1 MNLALLFLAGLVL
14 SVTIYAAMIVA
25 LRVQRRAGA
34 RGPLPG
40 FTPPVSIIKP
50 LCGPDD
56 ELEENLESFYRLDYP
71 CYEVVFS
78 FARRNDP
85 ALTVAARVAGRHP
98 EVPTAFVVDGR
109 EPGKNAKVNRL
120 AAGVARARFDHF
132 LFSDGNV
139 RVQPGFLRSA
149 VAPMASPRVGVVSHL
164 FRAVGARSLGSRLES
179 LYLNGVLLP
188 ATAAVVQIAGTPC
201 VVGKSILLSRLA
213 WAAIGGLEPLRDF
226 LAEDFLLGR
235 LVRRAGY
242 EVVLSSDEIET
253 TEVGRTPAA
262 AWERHRRWGM
272 LRRRLGGPAYFLEI
286 FASPAFWFAGTAIFA
301 GRSAPLV
308 LLAAV
313 LWAARLALEVVS
325 GIAAGRPLRLSDGVL
340 LPLRDIAVAANFWA
354 GLLGRTTRWRGR
366 RLRVGRLTR
375 LLPVGS
381 ASGPAARAGLTPD
394 LPNSWGQR

>member
-1 MNLALLFLAGLVL
+1 VSLALLFLAGLVL
-14 SVTIYAAMIVA
+14 SVALYAAMTVA
-25 LRVQRRAGA
+25 LRVHRHAGA

-50 LCGPDD
+50 LCGLDD
-56 ELEENLESFYRLDYP
+56 ELEKNLDSFYRLDYP

-78 FARRNDP
+78 LARRGDP
-85 ALTVAARVAGRHP
+85 ALSVAARVAGRHP
-98 EVPTAFVVDGR
+98 EVPTSVVVDGR

-139 RVQPGFLRSA
+139 RVEPGFLRSA
-149 VAPMASPRVGVVSHL
+149 VAPMANPRVGLVSSL

-188 ATAAVVQIAGTPC
+188 ATAAVVQMAGTPC

-213 WAAIGGLEPLRDF
+213 WASIGGLEPLRDF

-235 LVRRAGY
+235 LVHRAGY

-253 TEVGRTPAA
+253 TEIRRTPAA

-272 LRRRLGGPAYFLEI
+272 LRRRLGGPAYLLEI

-301 GRSAPLV
+301 GRSPSLV

-313 LWAARLALEVVS
+313 LWAARLSLEVLS
-325 GIAAGRPLRLSDGVL
+325 GFAAGRPLAFSDGAL
-340 LPLRDIAVAANFWA
+340 LPLRDIVVAANFWA
-354 GLLGRTTRWRGR
+354 GLFGRTTRWRGR

-381 ASGPAARAGLTPD
+381 ASGPATRAGLTPG
-394 LPNSWGQR
+394 LPSSWGQR